1 MALGHAFGIID
12 VGRHEQVRLSKKNRS
27 VQIMA
32 LVLVGAILLPA
43 ILAGFLMGW
52 IWLLLLMALIFVPV
66 LFLEPR
72 MDRS

>member
-1 MALGHAFGIID
+1 M
-12 VGRHEQVRLSKKNRS
+12 RLSKKNRA

-32 LVLVGAILLPA
+32 LVSVVAILVPT

-66 LFLEPR
+66 LFLESG

>member
-1 MALGHAFGIID
+1 MKF
-12 VGRHEQVRLSKKNRS
+12 SKKNRA

-32 LVLVGAILLPA
+32 LVLVGAILVPT

-66 LFLEPR
+66 LFLEPGI
-72 MDRS
+72 DRS

>member
-1 MALGHAFGIID
+1 MRF
-12 VGRHEQVRLSKKNRS
+12 SKKNRA

-32 LVLVGAILLPA
+32 LVLVGAILVPTV
-43 ILAGFLMGW
+43 LAGFLMGW

-66 LFLEPR
+66 LFLERR

>member
-1 MALGHAFGIID
+1 MALGHAGGIIN
-12 VGRHEQVRLSKKNRS
+12 VGRHEQVKFSKKNRA
-27 VQIMA
+27 VQVMA

>member
-1 MALGHAFGIID
+1 
-12 VGRHEQVRLSKKNRS
+12 
-27 VQIMA
+27 MA
-32 LVLVGAILLPA
+32 LVLVGAILVPT

-66 LFLEPR
+66 LFLERR

>member
-1 MALGHAFGIID
+1 MRF
-12 VGRHEQVRLSKKNRS
+12 SKKNRA

-32 LVLVGAILLPA
+32 LVLVGAILVPT

-66 LFLEPR
+66 LFLEPGIA
-72 MDRS
+72 RS

>member
-1 MALGHAFGIID
+1 MRF
-12 VGRHEQVRLSKKNRS
+12 SKKNRA

-32 LVLVGAILLPA
+32 LVLVGAILVPT

-66 LFLEPR
+66 LFLERR